1 MNVKQKAYNC
11 LLNIFIIYGT
21 DNMGRYANE
30 SKAIKFFLGISGGGK
45 PEKLWSP
52 NHNICSNLKTI
63 NEKDYRDF
71 EYCFK
76 WWPGFSGN
84 INFPVPSG
92 DSRTP
97 EEAYYSVADGNRN
110 FYDTNVNYCI
120 LRIVLLTYIHDRLVE
135 AEQRGISLYELYL
148 LKGKIKVGGV
158 KPPGY

>member
-11 LLNIFIIYGT
+11 LLNIFITYGT

-30 SKAIKFFLGISGGGK
+30 LNAIKFFLGISGGGK
-45 PEKLWSP
+45 PEILWSP

-63 NEKDYRDF
+63 NKKDYRDF

-92 DSRTP
+92 DATSP
-97 EEAYYSVADGNRN
+97 ETAYISTANSDRK
-110 FYDTNVNYCI
+110 FYDNN
-120 LRIVLLTYIHDRLVE
+120 IVYGRNRLSLLTYIHDRLVE
-135 AEQRGISLYELYL
+135 AEAKGISLYDLYVNKGYIKPGG
-148 LKGKIKVGGV
+148 LK
-158 KPPGY
+158 P

>member
-1 MNVKQKAYNC
+1 
-11 LLNIFIIYGT
+11 
-21 DNMGRYANE
+21 MGRYANE
-30 SKAIKFFLGISGGGK
+30 LNAIKFFLGISGGGK

-92 DSRTP
+92 DATSP
-97 EEAYYSVADGNRN
+97 ETAYISIANGNRK
-110 FYDTNVNYCI
+110 FYDNN
-120 LRIVLLTYIHDRLVE
+120 IVYGRNRLSLLTYIHDRLVE
-135 AEQRGISLYELYL
+135 AEAKGISLYDLYVNKGYIKPGG
-148 LKGKIKVGGV
+148 LKPLV
-158 KPPGY
+158 Y

>member
-1 MNVKQKAYNC
+1 
-11 LLNIFIIYGT
+11 
-21 DNMGRYANE
+21 MGRYANE
-30 SKAIKFFLGISGGGK
+30 LNAIKFFLGISGEGK

-84 INFPVPSG
+84 INYPVPSG

-97 EEAYYSVADGNRN
+97 EQAYHSVANGSRN
-110 FYDTNVNYCI
+110 FYDTNVNHCI
-120 LRIVLLTYIHDRLVE
+120 LRITLLTYIHDRLVE
-135 AEQRGISLYELYL
+135 AEQRGITLYELYL
-148 LKGKIKVGGV
+148 IKGKIKVGGV
-158 KPPGY
+158 KPPDY